1 MAVTSGATPM
11 HRIRL
16 IGELHTFLIFG
27 GTDHCG
33 TQCASPITNLF
44 MSSALQTFLNPI
56 LPVFA
61 ILGFGMV
68 LARRGVFDAAAAGIL
83 NRFVFFIG
91 APALLFSLLNKAL
104 IAEFE
109 WRVLLLYF
117 ASEMTIYA
125 LGAVLARVVFKRE
138 WRESLL
144 LGMTGCFV
152 NHVFFVLPM
161 ARVLY
166 GEVASA
172 PIAAIITVD
181 SVLIFTLTIVGL
193 ELSAPGVHSGRK
205 VITLLLKHPLLQ
217 AITAGVALNLLG
229 IPLHEGINTFASF
242 VGAAA
247 SPIALF
253 ALGIILASS
262 AGADP
267 GLDKAALAVTGL
279 KVVAHPLLAWVL
291 FSSVAWGGATPANPA
306 WISSALLVAAGPC
319 GAMPFVLALQYR
331 IPVASMARAIAYST
345 LISLITLTWIAS

>member
-1 MAVTSGATPM
+1 M

-16 IGELHTFLIFG
+16 IGELHTIFPQ
-27 GTDHCG
+27 T
-33 TQCASPITNLF
+33 

-68 LARRGVFDAAAAGIL
+68 LARRGVFDTAAAGVL

-91 APALLFSLLNKAL
+91 APALLFSLLNKAA

-117 ASEMTIYA
+117 SSEMTIYA
-125 LGAVLARVVFKRE
+125 LGAALARFVFRRG
-138 WRESLL
+138 WRESIL
-144 LGMTGCFV
+144 LGMTACFV

-161 ARVLY
+161 AQVLY
-166 GEVASA
+166 GDIASA

-193 ELSAPGVHSGRK
+193 ELSAPGVHSSRK

-217 AITAGVALNLLG
+217 AITAGVAVNLLG
-229 IPLHEGINTFASF
+229 IPLHGGINTFTNF

-247 SPIALF
+247 APIALF

-262 AGADP
+262 AGP
-267 GLDKAALAVTGL
+267 GLDKVALAVTGL

-291 FSSVAWGGATPANPA
+291 FSSAAWGGAAPANPA

-331 IPVASMARAIAYST
+331 IPVATMARAIAYST
-345 LISLITLTWIAS
+345 LVSLITLAWIAA